1 MLTTV
6 KSKFIILDQSLS
18 DYGGHYYNLDIAVA
32 LGAASM
38 GLEPLVFAYREL
50 LATLDTRGVPII
62 PWFPRPFWEFAREDP
77 ADDASFSSLIQ
88 KAVTT
93 AGASPADHVFFPT
106 VGGKDLEDIL
116 HAMRRLPAGAQPAW
130 HIMLHYEPCAQPM
143 RAILERDLAGVMEE
157 IAATGTRSAGASFYA
172 ITPEIARLYRDVT
185 RVRVEPTHLP
195 ADLVPAP
202 TAEDGPTPTPL
213 HVVML
218 GSARPIK
225 GYAIVPDL
233 VAQLYD
239 PHVRDGR
246 LRFTIHAV
254 RRRSDPIESLQALE
268 IYPRHHVRLIRDILT
283 SREYLA
289 LLASADVVLLPYT
302 ESYRNIASGVL
313 TEALVAGKPVI
324 VSKDMLQADAI
335 DVRQG
340 CFISD
345 PREAPNALLH
355 MAAHYP
361 RYRDAARAAAA
372 LWRRRHSSTALL
384 KVMLGAHGRR

>member
-1 MLTTV
+1 V

-38 GLEPLVFAYREL
+38 GLEPLVFAHREL
-50 LATLDTRGVPII
+50 LATLDTRGVPVI
-62 PWFPRPFWEFAREDP
+62 PWFLRPFWQFAREDP
-77 ADDASFSSLIQ
+77 ADDASFSSLIHR
-88 KAVTT
+88 AVAS
-93 AGASPADHVFFPT
+93 AGATRADHVFFPT
-106 VGGKDLEDIL
+106 VGGKDMEDIL
-116 HAMRRLPAGAQPAW
+116 NAMRRLPAGAQPAW
-130 HIMLHYEPCAQPM
+130 HIMLHFGPDAQPM
-143 RAILERDLAGVMEE
+143 RTLLQRDLSGVMEE
-157 IAATGTRSAGASFYA
+157 IAATGAGSSGATFYA
-172 ITPEIARLYRDVT
+172 TTPGIARLYRDVT
-185 RVRVEPTHLP
+185 RVPVEPACMP
-195 ADLVPAP
+195 VDLVPAP

-218 GSARPIK
+218 GSARPVK
-225 GYAIVPDL
+225 GYAIAPDL

-246 LRFTIHAV
+246 LRFTFHAV

-283 SREYLA
+283 SREYFE

-302 ESYRNIASGVL
+302 EFYRTSASSVL

-335 DVRQG
+335 DARQG
-340 CFISD
+340 CLISD

-372 LWRRRHSSTALL
+372 LWRRRHSSAALL
-384 KVMLGAHGRR
+384 QVMLGAHGRR